1 MSQPK
6 KDRILFTSYLR
17 RSFLMMS
24 AYHSIVF
31 SVVKSLSPLMPHS
44 RASKRKHRMLAEVSR
59 RFQRS
64 LQRAL
69 GVTLVVSL
77 LVTSTPAA
85 AQTVVGV
92 LGETKT
98 SFAFWLRAKKL
109 PGSLFESFSGGQR
122 RTQEK
127 QSERDSRVTRLQI
140 FPNDVTINEGQKVSF
155 VAVAYDQQGDPVSG
169 TKVKWSAANSRRS
182 VWITPRGEFE
192 SPAPGDYRIIAEKGG
207 QTAEARVVVLPVP
220 GRGKGKGQLLNGRP
234 VSTRDLP
241 AAEQSGNRKQAKPV
255 NQEVLSAKL
264 DPKSRRRNA
273 RAQRAHAS
281 PTAPIPLDNG
291 EGWNDGNYTS
301 ADDPGNLPGDPP
313 GGALDGGAGSA
324 NFHMDAPVLSLPG
337 RGMDISLSLAYNSRL
352 WNKAGN
358 QLTYDI
364 DRGWPAPGWSIGFG
378 KLLQMGQQGSMIV
391 DANGTRHSY
400 AGTLYDWGYAT
411 YFVGHTT
418 DGTFIDY
425 TSITYDNGMFGGE
438 ARFPNGITIYYGT
451 SGQNVAYATNILDPN
466 GNGIAVA
473 YPNNVGPRIEAIY
486 DTVGRVVNF
495 SYNANNLLTAI
506 TAPGLGGG
514 TRTLVRLHYKQLSL
528 GYSFAGGISAIVRDP
543 APWVID
549 AIYYPGAAT
558 GFWMGDA
565 DSYSTYGMITKVS
578 ERRNMTYS
586 PPSLTDQGTITINEA
601 GQMSREEL
609 YNYPLNTGSP
619 GGSGLTNAPTYSSV
633 TESWT
638 RDGTNIDSATTT
650 FEIHEE
656 ASPRTVKVTMPNG
669 TSVKQYSYNLP
680 GNFLDG
686 VFYQEETIDA
696 ASVVRQRGVTVWSSG
711 PYNTARPTRLEITDD
726 RDQTLATEFSYGS
739 TFNQVTDVRRYD
751 YGGALIR
758 STRTQY
764 QNSPNYTSRHIYNLP
779 LVVEIFAGDNTTRVA
794 RTEYQYDG
802 QTLTDAP
809 GAVGHS
815 DYYNPYA
822 PEYLHSPGT
831 CCEYDYWQINCVMMC
846 PDYWASDYDPS
857 TDYRGNVTQIT
868 TYADAATPSVP
879 TVETRRYD
887 ITGNVVTT
895 STACCEQTS
904 YLFTADTAFAYAQAQ
919 TQGSAS
925 DASAQVKKSATYDFG
940 TGLVLTS
947 TDTNGRTSSSS
958 YNATTLRPQSTT
970 GPSGAH
976 TDFIFDDANLS
987 ITETTYLAPS
997 EGGAIADQY
1006 VRVINGRG
1014 QLWREKALGNG
1025 VWDIADTFYDNMGRV
1040 SQQSRAYRSGDA
1052 LQLSTF
1058 TYDALSR
1065 LVRTVGPDGST
1076 TETYYNEK
1084 DFDTGDGYTPTRP
1097 NVVSGTAPGGT
1108 TLVRD
1113 AWGRE
1118 RWGRLDPEGRL
1129 IEVVEPSP
1137 SGGGSVAT
1145 GGLVTTYGYTTLGN
1159 LTNVTQEAQTRTF
1172 KYDSLGRLVAQKL
1185 AETEATLNDSGQ
1197 YVGSGTWSDVFGY
1210 DSRSNLISRTDA
1222 RGVKVNYNYNNDGLN
1237 RLQTITY
1244 DTSSDPNHSLQPGDP
1259 NYYRRVLDA
1268 AAVTYQYRTNGG
1280 GSQLVDVRQAA
1291 SITTSGVSTESMS
1304 YDTEGRISSTT
1315 LTMTARPSYPFTT
1328 DYIFDTVDRITDIR
1342 YPAEYG
1348 NGGAPRKLVHHT
1360 FDVASRLTGLTI
1372 DGASH
1377 ASVATYNA
1385 ASQMTQLKVGLS
1397 GANQTT
1403 ENYGFHLQTGLLESQ
1418 TVVRGTGGSATTLLD
1433 LGYDYANSNQKRT
1446 GQITKILNNL
1456 NHNKD
1461 RSYAYDTL
1469 GRLTQ
1474 AKGGNA
1480 GALWTQN
1487 YSYDRYGN
1495 RTSVSAS
1502 GNTAKAGGVRETDP
1516 RSAVAANAPESNR
1529 AADQVNAANSS
1540 APRADAALANSNQ
1553 ANQSTEL
1560 AAKTDVDVPEPIR
1573 TDLPRSI
1580 SDSNFYAGSRSAS
1593 RASVAPDPQ
1602 GGPPVFTDDPLV
1614 AGVTVV
1620 KAVHINELRTAVNQ
1634 ARTRASLSA
1643 ASWAESVVSGTPI
1656 KASHIVEL
1664 RTRLAEARTALGLT
1678 AFSYTDPSLSAGT
1691 AVKAV
1696 HVQQLRQSVTEALT
1710 GAGAPIPSDGIA
1722 NLAYNAATNRITTAG
1737 FEYDKAG
1744 NQLRALAPGGGS
1756 QKFQYDAANRLIKVF
1771 NDNLTAVLGSYTY
1784 GSTRLRLVA
1793 EEGTV
1798 RTYYAIFGSVV
1809 TAEYSENVGSTTPA
1823 WSKSYVNF
1831 GGRLLATLQPNGA
1844 GGENIQYH
1852 HPDRLGTRLV
1862 TSAQDTSVFE
1872 QSVLPFGTGLPAE
1885 STIATNRRFTSYDRS
1900 SATGLD
1906 YAVNR
1911 HYDPQQGRFTQV
1923 DPAGIKSVTLES
1935 PQTLNLYA
1943 YCANDPIN
1951 HTDPSGLG
1959 FFSFLKK
1966 LFKGILKHA
1975 ILGIFAF
1982 KAVRNFVKAALK
1994 FTLKLLANKWV
2005 QLALMVAIM
2014 AFTGPGP
2021 MLLFLAETPG
2031 ISLTTAQLLITGVIA
2046 AGQIGKRWQDP
2057 QKPEDPPEGEIIYDE
2072 GDVIVISTSAESGI
2086 FERASAK
2093 IAGLMLAI
2101 SKSLITWKNPQ
2112 IRFEV
2117 RALDPKK
2124 QFDPCRSPYSPE
2136 FHSSEIVRGEVVK
2149 GIAETPGLH
2158 PGTALG
2164 KGLSRGLPVAGGLGD
2179 VAPGIY
2185 QIGMH
2190 MKCNEQMAEQVN
2202 CVINKAA
2209 CTLKP

>member
-1 MSQPK
+1 
-6 KDRILFTSYLR
+6 
-17 RSFLMMS
+17 MMS
-24 AYHSIVF
+24 PYHSVVS
-31 SVVKSLSPLMPHS
+31 SVVKSLSPVTQRS
-44 RASKRKHRMLAEVSR
+44 RASNRNYRILAKVSGR
-59 RFQRS
+59 LRRS

-92 LGETKT
+92 FGETKT
-98 SFAFWLRAKKL
+98 SIAFWLRANNL
-109 PGSLFESFSGGQR
+109 PGSLFQSSGR
-122 RTQEK
+122 PRKTQEK
-127 QSERDSRVTRLQI
+127 QSERDGRVTRLQI
-140 FPNDVTINEGQKVSF
+140 SPSEVTINEGQRVSF
-155 VAVAYDQQGDPVSG
+155 VAVAYDQQGDTVSG
-169 TKVKWSAANSRRS
+169 TKVKWAAANTRRS
-182 VWITPRGEFE
+182 VWITPRGEFA
-192 SPAPGDYRIIAEKGG
+192 PGAPGDYRITAEKDG
-207 QTAEARVVVLPVP
+207 QTAEAKVVVLPVP
-220 GRGKGKGQLLNGRP
+220 GRGKGNGQLLHGRA

-241 AAEQSGNRKQAKPV
+241 AGEKSGNRKQAKPASG
-255 NQEVLSAKL
+255 QEALSAKL
-264 DPKSRRRNA
+264 ESKSRRRTA
-273 RAQRAHAS
+273 RAQRAHAG
-281 PTAPIPLDNG
+281 PVVPIPLDNG

-313 GGALDGGAGSA
+313 GGAVDGGAGSA
-324 NFHMDAPVLSLPG
+324 NFHLDAPVLSLPG
-337 RGMDISLSLAYNSRL
+337 RGMDVSLGLAYNSRL

-378 KLLQMGQQGSMIV
+378 KLLQMGQQGSMVV

-418 DGTFIDY
+418 DGSLIDY
-425 TSITYDNGMFGGE
+425 TSLTYDNGMFGGE
-438 ARFPNGITIYYGT
+438 ARFPNGISIYYGT

-466 GNGIAVA
+466 GNGIAVS
-473 YPNNVGPRIEAIY
+473 YPNNIGPRIEAIY
-486 DTVGRVVNF
+486 DTVGRAITF
-495 SYNANNLLTAI
+495 SYNSNNLLTAI
-506 TAPGLGGG
+506 NAPGLGGG
-514 TRTLVRLHYKQLSL
+514 TRPLVRLHYKQLSL
-528 GYSFAGGISAIVRDP
+528 GYSFGSGISAIVRD
-543 APWVID
+543 ASPWVID
-549 AIYYPGAAT
+549 GIYYPGAAT
-558 GFWMGDA
+558 GFWFGDT

-586 PPSLTDQGTITINEA
+586 PPSLTDQGTMTVSEA
-601 GQMSREEL
+601 GQISREEL
-609 YNYPLNTGSP
+609 YNYPLNTGSS

-638 RDGTNIDSATTT
+638 RDGTNFDSATTN

-656 ASPRTVKVTMPNG
+656 ASPRTVKITGPNG
-669 TSVKQYSYNLP
+669 TSVKQYSYNSP
-680 GNFLDG
+680 GSFLDG
-686 VFYQEETIDA
+686 VFYQEETIDS
-696 ASVVRQRGVTVWSSG
+696 ASVVRQKGVTQWAVG
-711 PYNTARPTRLEITDD
+711 AYDAARPTRLEVTDD
-726 RDQTLATEFSYGS
+726 RNQTFATEFSYGS
-739 TFNQVTDVRRYD
+739 YNQVTDVRRYD

-764 QNSPNYTSRHIYNLP
+764 QNSSNYTSRHIYNLP
-779 LVVEIFAGDNTTRVA
+779 LVVDIYAGDNTTRVA

-802 QTLTDAP
+802 QTLADAP
-809 GAVGHS
+809 GAPGHS

-831 CCEYDYWQINCVMMC
+831 CCEYDYWQINCLTMC
-846 PDYWASDYDPS
+846 PDYWASDYDPA

-868 TYADAATPSVP
+868 TYADAGTPSVP

-895 STACCEQTS
+895 STACCQQTS
-904 YLFTADTAFAYAQAQ
+904 YLYTVDTAYAYAQAQ

-925 DASAQVKKSATYDFG
+925 DASAKVKESATYDFN

-947 TDTNGRTSSSS
+947 TNPNGRTSQTS

-970 GPSGAH
+970 GPTGAH
-976 TDFIFDDANLS
+976 TDFIFDDAGMS
-987 ITETTYLAPS
+987 VTETTYRAPS
-997 EGGAIADQY
+997 DTGAIADQY

-1014 QLWREKALGNG
+1014 QLWREKALGDG
-1025 VWDIADTFYDNMGRV
+1025 VWDIADTFYDSMGRV
-1040 SQQSRAYRSGDA
+1040 SQQSRPYRSGDTQ
-1052 LQLSTF
+1052 QLSTF

-1065 LVRTVGPDGST
+1065 LVRVVGPDGST
-1076 TETYYNEK
+1076 TETYFNEK
-1084 DFDTGDGYTPTRP
+1084 DFDLGDGYTPTRP

-1118 RWGRLDPEGRL
+1118 RWGRLDVEGRL

-1145 GGLVTTYGYTTLGN
+1145 SGLVTTYGYNTLGS
-1159 LTNVTQEAQTRTF
+1159 LTNVTQEAQTRSF

-1197 YVGSGTWSDVFGY
+1197 YVGSGTWSDVFTY

-1222 RGVKVNYNYNNDGLN
+1222 RGVKVNYNYNSDPLN
-1237 RLQTITY
+1237 RLQTIIY

-1268 AAVTYQYRTNGG
+1268 ATVTYQYRPNGG
-1280 GSQLVDVRQAA
+1280 GSQLVDVRQP
-1291 SITTSGVSTESMS
+1291 SSVTTSGVSTESFS

-1315 LTMTARPSYPFTT
+1315 LTLTARSGYPLTT

-1348 NGGAPRKLVHHT
+1348 NGSAVRKLVHHT
-1360 FDVASRLTGLTI
+1360 YDVASRLTGLTI

-1377 ASVATYNA
+1377 ASLATYNA
-1385 ASQMTQLKVGLS
+1385 ASQMTQLKVGVS
-1397 GANQTT
+1397 GANQIT
-1403 ENYGFHLQTGLLESQ
+1403 ENYGYHLQTGLLASQ

-1433 LGYDYANSNQKRT
+1433 LGYEYTDANQKRT

-1461 RSYAYDTL
+1461 RSYAYDAL
-1469 GRLTQ
+1469 GRLKQ
-1474 AKGGNA
+1474 AKGGVA
-1480 GALWTQN
+1480 GVLWSQDYT
-1487 YSYDRYGN
+1487 YDRYGN

-1502 GNTAKAGGVRETDP
+1502 GNTAKARGLGETDP

-1529 AADQVNAANSS
+1529 SADHASAANSS
-1540 APRADAALANSNQ
+1540 GPRADAASANSTQ
-1553 ANQSTEL
+1553 LNQSTEL
-1560 AAKTDVDVPEPIR
+1560 AARTDIDVPEAIR
-1573 TDLPRSI
+1573 TDVPRSI
-1580 SDSNFYAGSRSAS
+1580 SDSSFYAGSRSAGPS
-1593 RASVAPDPQ
+1593 SIPPNPQ
-1602 GGPPVFTDDPLV
+1602 GGPPVFTDNPLV
-1614 AGVTVV
+1614 AGVTPI
-1620 KAVHINELRTAVNQ
+1620 KAVHITELRTAVNQ
-1634 ARTRASLSA
+1634 ARTRAALSPA
-1643 ASWAESVVSGTPI
+1643 NWAESVVPGTLI
-1656 KASHIVEL
+1656 KASHIAEL
-1664 RTRLAEARTALGLT
+1664 RSRLNEARAALGLS
-1678 AFSYTDPSLSAGT
+1678 AISYTDPSLSAGT

-1696 HVQQLRQSVTEALT
+1696 HVQELRQGVTEALT
-1710 GAGAPIPSDGIA
+1710 SSGAPIPSDGIA
-1722 NLAYNAATNRITTAG
+1722 NLAYNGATNRITTAG
-1737 FEYDKAG
+1737 FDYDKAG
-1744 NQLRALAPGGGS
+1744 NQIRALAPGGGS

-1771 NDNLTAVLGSYTY
+1771 NDSTTVVLGSYTY

-1793 EEGTV
+1793 EEGTM
-1798 RTYYAIFGSVV
+1798 RTYYAIFGSGVI
-1809 TAEYSENVGSTTPA
+1809 AEYSETVGSTTPW
-1823 WSKSYVNF
+1823 WSKSYVYF
-1831 GGRLLATLQPNGA
+1831 GGRLLSTLQPNGA
-1844 GGENIQYH
+1844 GGANIQYH

-1872 QSVLPFGTGLPAE
+1872 QAVLPFGTALPAE

-1900 SATGLD
+1900 SASGLD

-1923 DPAGIKSVTLES
+1923 DPAGIKSVTLEN

-1943 YCANDPIN
+1943 YCTNDPIN

-1966 LFKGILKHA
+1966 LFKAILKFA

-1982 KAVRNFVKAALK
+1982 KVVRSFAKAALK

-2005 QLALMVAIM
+2005 QLALMVAII

-2046 AGQIGKRWQDP
+2046 AGEIGKRWQDP
-2057 QKPEDPPEGEIIYDE
+2057 QKPEEEPPDTIIYDE
-2072 GDVIVISTSAESGI
+2072 GDVIVISTTAEASI
-2086 FERASAK
+2086 FDRAGAK
-2093 IAGLMLAI
+2093 LAALYLSIAKAI
-2101 SKSLITWKNPQ
+2101 ATGRNQTIEFRT
-2112 IRFEV
+2112 

-2124 QFDPCRSPYSPE
+2124 EFDPCRSVHSPE
-2136 FHSSEIVRGEVVK
+2136 FGAGEIVRGEVVK

-2158 PGTALG
+2158 PGTVLG

-2202 CVINKAA
+2202 CIINKAA